1 MSDVILS
8 YSWSRRNARA
18 EKKDINVRTTH
29 AATLDDLK
37 ELIKPL
43 DAVRDGINSKTA
55 PGYIT
60 AACDSTH
67 STVKDPETGDF
78 KQARKGFF
86 YRCDASVSKSSLAYL
101 DFDSATQEEYQE
113 AMRLVKRSRQAMCLY
128 TTASHTNESPRFRVV
143 MPLGRPV
150 EGGDIIRVRH
160 GLLEHFFKGMGADH
174 SGFTLSQ
181 PMYLPPV
188 GSQVIWSRRNDLIDP
203 DELLE
208 GIPDYEVSSASDYQI
223 PEELRTAFTDAFE
236 ALAFEYGG
244 IMTPR
249 GLKMPATP
257 EHAENYS
264 DPTPRPDDFLLCFP
278 REGYEAPNVTMI
290 HDTDITA
297 TEGMSPKEVWKYACD
312 ATGLPF
318 SEVAEAIGWGARE
331 SVSCSLDD
339 LEDDEDSEE
348 DELLEP
354 IKADFVVEG
363 YMPSDCIWDIVGE
376 SGTYKSFYTLGMM
389 YLSAAGYRFAG
400 ADTQRCHHFYIDG
413 EGGAATRTRIDALA
427 AKYGVEGKDY
437 VHVIDMA
444 EILGMREDKKLTAL
458 IRMMRET
465 AGEEP
470 IGMIAFDTLNQTL
483 ALTIDKFDENSSST
497 AIGMGKVIAI
507 LKKVRDATKAAV
519 GVVHHTPK
527 GGKKARGS
535 GALYAGVDVELT
547 IERATDRQINVYHS
561 KFKHGP
567 QQKTVGMVLESVQFR
582 EAPPPKEYR
591 AVEFLGNTE
600 EYGTIVNLDLPE
612 PHKALVLMPWGFE
625 PFKTDEEKERE
636 EGLTKEGK
644 AAVKE
649 KVGQFEKLD
658 TKEATVI
665 YALGKLQEQG
675 DDKRGFSM
683 SAIVKAAKEDSYGVP
698 INANNDLRKKLE
710 EMHEAGVIVSGLD
723 NNNRPIP
730 KQYRLPWGIND
741 NKIPKT
747 IYEPNEMLVVTEED
761 LE

>member
-29 AATLDDLK
+29 TATLDDLK
-37 ELIKPL
+37 ELIQPL
-43 DAVRDGINSKTA
+43 DAVRDGVNPKTA

-101 DFDSATQEEYQE
+101 DFDSATPEEYQE
-113 AMRLVKRSRQAMCLY
+113 AVRLVKRSRPAMCLY
-128 TTASHTNESPRFRVV
+128 TTASHTDEAPRFRVV
-143 MPLGRPV
+143 MPLARTV

-160 GLLEHFFKGMGADH
+160 GLLEHFFKGMGADR

-188 GSQVIWSRRNDLIDP
+188 GATVIWSRRNDLIDP

-290 HDTDITA
+290 HDTDIAA

-331 SVSCSLDD
+331 AVSCSLDD
-339 LEDDEDSEE
+339 LEDDDGSEE
-348 DELLEP
+348 DELPEP
-354 IKADFVVEG
+354 VKADFIVEG
-363 YMPSDCIWDIVGE
+363 YMPSDCIWDVVGE

-427 AKYGVEGKDY
+427 AKYGAEGKDY
-437 VHVIDMA
+437 VHVIDMG

-458 IRMMRET
+458 IRMMREK

-591 AVEFLGNTE
+591 AVEFLGSTE

>member
-8 YSWSRRNARA
+8 YSWSRRNARV

-29 AATLDDLK
+29 TATLDDLK
-37 ELIKPL
+37 ELIQPL
-43 DAVRDGINSKTA
+43 DAVRDGINPKTA

-101 DFDSATQEEYQE
+101 DFDSATPEEYQE
-113 AMRLVKRSRQAMCLY
+113 AVRLVKRSRLAMCLY
-128 TTASHTNESPRFRVV
+128 TTASHTDESPRFRVV
-143 MPLGRPV
+143 MPLACPV

-160 GLLEHFFKGMGADH
+160 GLLEHFFKGMGADR

-188 GSQVIWSRRNDLIDP
+188 GSTVIWSRRNDLIDP

-208 GIPDYEVSSASDYQI
+208 GIPAVDVSSASDYQI

-244 IMTPR
+244 VMTPR

-290 HDTDITA
+290 HDSDITA

-318 SEVAEAIGWGARE
+318 SEVAEAIGWGVRE

-348 DELLEP
+348 DELPEP
-354 IKADFVVEG
+354 VKADFVVEG

-427 AKYGVEGKDY
+427 AKYGEEGKDY
-437 VHVIDMA
+437 VHVIDMG
-444 EILGMREDKKLTAL
+444 EVGKLKSL
-458 IRMMRET
+458 IKLMRET
-465 AGEEP
+465 AGDEP
-470 IGMIAFDTLNQTL
+470 IGMVAFDTLNQTL

-507 LKKVRDATKAAV
+507 LKEVRDATKAAV

-591 AVEFLGNTE
+591 AVEFLGSTE

-625 PFKTDEEKERE
+625 TFKTDEEKERE

-644 AAVKE
+644 ENVRKTVENAVNGSEATILAA
-649 KVGQFEKLD
+649 FELAEGTYNGNEGITVAAANKLAQSD
-658 TKEATVI
+658 PNAKAFNSKEAI
-665 YALGKLQEQG
+665 ERGK
-675 DDKRGFSM
+675 
-683 SAIVKAAKEDSYGVP
+683 I
-698 INANNDLRKKLE
+698 KK
-710 EMHEAGVIVSGLD
+710 MVEAGHLVPGTD
-723 NNNRPIP
+723 ENNQIIP
-730 KQYRLPWGIND
+730 GRYRLNTRITD

-747 IYEPNEMLVVTEED
+747 IYEPNEMLTVTEED

>member
-29 AATLDDLK
+29 TATLGDLK
-37 ELIKPL
+37 ELIQPL
-43 DAVRDGINSKTA
+43 DAVRDGINPKTA

-67 STVKDPETGDF
+67 STVKDTETGDF
-78 KQARKGFF
+78 KQARRGFF

-101 DFDSATQEEYQE
+101 DFDSATPEEYQE
-113 AMRLVKRSRQAMCLY
+113 AVRLVKRSRVAMCLY
-128 TTASHTNESPRFRVV
+128 TTASHTDESPRFRVV
-143 MPLGRPV
+143 MPLARPV
-150 EGGDIIRVRH
+150 EGGDIIRVRN
-160 GLLEHFFKGMGADH
+160 GLLEHFFKGMGADR

-188 GSQVIWSRRNDLIDP
+188 NSEVVWSRRNDLIDP
-203 DELLE
+203 DRLLE

-244 IMTPR
+244 VITPR

-278 REGYEAPNVTMI
+278 REGYAAPNVTMI
-290 HDTDITA
+290 HDTDLTA

-331 SVSCSLDD
+331 TVECSLDD
-339 LEDDEDSEE
+339 LEDDDSGE
-348 DELLEP
+348 DELPEP
-354 IKADFVVEG
+354 VKADFVVEG

-427 AKYGVEGKDY
+427 AKYGEEGKNY
-437 VHVIDMA
+437 IHVIDMA
-444 EILGMREDKKLTAL
+444 EILGMREEKKLSAL
-458 IRMMRET
+458 IRMMREA
-465 AGEEP
+465 AGGEP

-547 IERATDRQINVYHS
+547 IERATDRQINVSHT

-567 QQKTVGMVLESVQFR
+567 QQKTIGMVLESVQFR
-582 EAPPPKEYR
+582 EAPPPKAYR
-591 AVEFLGNTE
+591 AVEFIGSTG

-636 EGLTKEGK
+636 EGLSKEGK
-644 AAVKE
+644 ENVRKTVENAVNSSEATILAA
-649 KVGQFEKLD
+649 FELAEGTYNGNEGITVAAANKLAQSD
-658 TKEATVI
+658 PNAKAFNSKEAI
-665 YALGKLQEQG
+665 ERGK
-675 DDKRGFSM
+675 
-683 SAIVKAAKEDSYGVP
+683 I
-698 INANNDLRKKLE
+698 KK
-710 EMHEAGVIVSGLD
+710 MVEAGYLVPGTD
-723 NNNRPIP
+723 ENNQIIP
-730 KQYRLPWGIND
+730 GRYRLNTRIND
-741 NKIPKT
+741 SKIPKT
-747 IYEPNEMLVVTEED
+747 VYEPNEMLVVTEED

>member
-29 AATLDDLK
+29 TATLDDLK
-37 ELIKPL
+37 ELIQPL
-43 DAVRDGINSKTA
+43 DAVRDGINPKTA

-60 AACDSTH
+60 AACGSTH
-67 STVKDPETGDF
+67 STVKDPETGEF
-78 KQARKGFF
+78 KQARRGFF

-101 DFDSATQEEYQE
+101 DFDSATPEEYQE
-113 AMRLVKRSRQAMCLY
+113 AVRLVKRSRVAMCLY
-128 TTASHTNESPRFRVV
+128 TTASHTDESPRFRVV
-143 MPLGRPV
+143 MPLARPV

-160 GLLEHFFKGMGADH
+160 GLLEHFFKGMGADR

-188 GSQVIWSRRNDLIDP
+188 NSEVVWSRRNGMIDP
-203 DELLE
+203 DRLLE
-208 GIPDYEVSSASDYQI
+208 GVPDYEVSSASDYQI

-244 IMTPR
+244 VITPR

-278 REGYEAPNVTMI
+278 REGYAAPNVTMI
-290 HDTDITA
+290 HDTDLTA
-297 TEGMSPKEVWKYACD
+297 TEGMSPKEVWKYACE

-331 SVSCSLDD
+331 TVECSLDD
-339 LEDDEDSEE
+339 LEDDDSEE
-348 DELLEP
+348 DDLPEP
-354 IKADFVVEG
+354 VKADFVVEG

-427 AKYGVEGKDY
+427 AKYGEEGKNY
-437 VHVIDMA
+437 IHVIDM
-444 EILGMREDKKLTAL
+444 GDVGKLKSL
-458 IRMMRET
+458 IKLMRET
-465 AGEEP
+465 AGDEP
-470 IGMIAFDTLNQTL
+470 IGMVAFDTLNQTL

-507 LKKVRDATKAAV
+507 LKEVRDATKAAV

-547 IERATDRQINVYHS
+547 IERATDRQINVSHT

-567 QQKTVGMVLESVQFR
+567 QQKTIGMVLESVQFR
-582 EAPPPKEYR
+582 EAPPPKAYR
-591 AVEFLGNTE
+591 AVEFIGSTE

-625 PFKTDEEKERE
+625 PFKTDEEKEKE

-644 AAVKE
+644 ENVRKTVENAVNSSEATILAA
-649 KVGQFEKLD
+649 FELAEGTYNGNEGITVAAANKLAQSD
-658 TKEATVI
+658 PNAKAFNSKEAI
-665 YALGKLQEQG
+665 ERGK
-675 DDKRGFSM
+675 
-683 SAIVKAAKEDSYGVP
+683 I
-698 INANNDLRKKLE
+698 KK
-710 EMHEAGVIVSGLD
+710 MVEAGYLVPGTD
-723 NNNRPIP
+723 ENNQIIP
-730 KQYRLPWGIND
+730 GRYRLNTRIND
-741 NKIPKT
+741 SKIPKT
-747 IYEPNEMLVVTEED
+747 VYEPNEMLVVTEED

>member
-29 AATLDDLK
+29 TATLDDLK
-37 ELIKPL
+37 ELIQPL
-43 DAVRDGINSKTA
+43 DAVRDGINPKTA

-67 STVKDPETGDF
+67 STVKDPETGEF
-78 KQARKGFF
+78 KPARRGFF
-86 YRCDASVSKSSLAYL
+86 YRCDASVSNSSLAYL
-101 DFDSATQEEYQE
+101 DFDSATPEEYRE
-113 AMRLVKRSRQAMCLY
+113 AVRLVKRSRVAMCLY
-128 TTASHTNESPRFRVV
+128 TTASHTDESPRFRVV
-143 MPLGRPV
+143 MPLSRPV
-150 EGGDIIRVRH
+150 AGGDIIRVRH
-160 GLLEHFFKGMGADH
+160 GLLEHFFKGMGADR
-174 SGFTLSQ
+174 SGFTMSQ

-203 DELLE
+203 DRLLE

-244 IMTPR
+244 ILTPR

-339 LEDDEDSEE
+339 LEDDDSEE
-348 DELLEP
+348 DELPEP
-354 IKADFVVEG
+354 VKADFVVEG

-427 AKYGVEGKDY
+427 AKYGEEGKDY
-437 VHVIDMA
+437 VHVIDMG
-444 EILGMREDKKLTAL
+444 EVGKLKNL
-458 IRMMRET
+458 IKLMRET
-465 AGEEP
+465 AGDEP
-470 IGMIAFDTLNQTL
+470 IGMVAFDTLNQTL

-497 AIGMGKVIAI
+497 AIGMGKVIAV
-507 LKKVRDATKAAV
+507 LKEVRDATKAAV

-547 IERATDRQINVYHS
+547 IERATGRQINVYHS

-591 AVEFLGNTE
+591 AVEFLGSTE
-600 EYGTIVNLDLPE
+600 EYGTILNLDLPE

-747 IYEPNEMLVVTEED
+747 IYEPNEMLTVTEED